1 MSQPFFFVTRRY
13 LLPTFLGAFLLFA
26 VQPMAGKR
34 VLPPFGGGPAVWTT
48 CMLLFQAL
56 LLAGYAYAHLVST
69 RLTRRAQITLHMALL
84 GASVV
89 LLPRMAQPET
99 WKSPAGLHDPAWA
112 ILLLLASTIGLP
124 YFMLSTTG
132 PLIQA
137 WARDNEASPYR
148 LYALSNAASFLALVS
163 YPFAVEP
170 WISVRHQFWI
180 WSALY
185 LAYVAA
191 TAGCALRSRIAPAVQ
206 AAVEP
211 LAPLTI
217 LYWIALA
224 ACGSTVLLAVT
235 NQMCQ
240 EVAVIPFLWIL
251 PLALYLLTF
260 TICFD
265 HERWYSRKW
274 WGLALAI
281 LGPTACAILAMGIQ
295 APLAAH
301 ILVDTLVLVACC
313 MICHGELAQSKP
325 APARLTSFYLAI
337 AAGGA
342 LGGVFVAI
350 VAPRVFSDFTEFP
363 LALAACA
370 LLALDAWRRAGA
382 FRAFNSR
389 PLFMRSVISGLAM
402 ASLVAM
408 VSASEGA
415 SDNDLRTVRNFYGI
429 LRIADKDL
437 GDKSMAKRTLTH
449 GRILHGFQY
458 LSQEKRGWPTTY
470 FGEHTGIGLTMQ
482 FHPRR
487 FSENQSLKAGVI
499 GLGAG
504 TIAAY
509 GHVGDVIQFYEINP
523 AVDDL
528 SRDYFTYRR
537 DSMARV
543 TVALSA
549 ARVVLDSEPSQ
560 EFDVLAVDA
569 FSSDAIPAH
578 LLTAECA
585 EIYRRHLKPDGVL
598 AVHISNRSLDLSSV
612 VRGLAAHLGWRAGL
626 VTNPLDLRYG
636 VVPATWVLVSNN
648 QAFWDS
654 PVIRQ
659 GVTPWTVDSRPP
671 LVWTDDFT
679 SLWRVLKFQALST
692 LGG

>member
-1 MSQPFFFVTRRY
+1 
-13 LLPTFLGAFLLFA
+13 
-26 VQPMAGKR
+26 MAGKR

-56 LLAGYAYAHLVST
+56 LLAGYTYAHLVST
-69 RLTRRAQITLHMALL
+69 HLPRCAQITLHLALL
-84 GASVV
+84 GASA
-89 LLPRMAQPET
+89 LMLPRMAQPQT
-99 WKSPAGLHDPAWA
+99 WNLAAGSRDPALA

-137 WARDNEASPYR
+137 WARDTESSPYR

-163 YPFAVEP
+163 YPFAIEP

-185 LAYVAA
+185 LVYVAV
-191 TAGCALRSRIAPAVQ
+191 TAWCAMRSSMAF
-206 AAVEP
+206 VEP
-211 LAPLTI
+211 EKYQPLAALTI

-265 HERWYSRKW
+265 HDRWYSRRW

-281 LGPTACAILAMGIQ
+281 LVPTACAILAMGIQ

-325 APARLTSFYLAI
+325 PAARLTNFYLAI

-342 LGGVFVAI
+342 LGGVFVAL

-363 LALAACA
+363 LVLAASA

-382 FRAFNSR
+382 FHDFNAR
-389 PLFMRSVISGLAM
+389 PLLVRSVISGLAL
-402 ASLVAM
+402 ACAVAM
-408 VSASEGA
+408 VSAGEGA

-429 LRIADKDL
+429 LRISDKDL
-437 GDKSMAKRTLTH
+437 DDKSIARRTLTH

-458 LSQEKRGWPTTY
+458 LSAEKRGWPTTY
-470 FGEHTGIGLTMQ
+470 FGEHTGIGLAMG
-482 FHPRR
+482 FHP
-487 FSENQSLKAGVI
+487 QSRKVGVI

-509 GHVGDVIQFYEINP
+509 GRVGDAIQFYEINP
-523 AVDDL
+523 AVDEL
-528 SRDYFTYRR
+528 SRDYFTFRR

-543 TVALSA
+543 TVALGD
-549 ARVVLDSEPSQ
+549 ARVVLDREPPQ

-585 EIYRRHLKPDGVL
+585 DIYRRHLKPDGVL
-598 AVHISNRSLDLSSV
+598 AVHISNRSLDLSPV
-612 VRGLAAHLGWRAGL
+612 VRGLAAHLGWRAAL
-626 VTNPLDLRYG
+626 VPSQLDLRYG

-654 PVIRQ
+654 PAIQQ
-659 GVTPWTVDSRPP
+659 GVTPWPIDSRPP

-679 SLWRVLKFQALST
+679 SLWRVLKFRL
-692 LGG
+692 